1 MIRKTASRHLA
12 NLIGLTTC
20 QSAPHR
26 RAHLVGTALKQ
37 APWLRPLALLLLPL
51 LYLHML
57 ELLLLLHLAHEATWL
72 HEEVSVALVVA
83 EALAVTLRLVAEEAL
98 VDLASAEAEAVA
110 LLQAASAVGRV
121 MSSASSKTSRHI
133 RARLLDLEAHS
144 LLKALQ
150 HLSAKIATRLPLHTL
165 APSDSHP
172 MAKPF
177 PILQQALAPALPPLA
192 ARLHPIVVQLNLL
205 FPQDQA
211 TPTSATTPSPLV
223 PPATAAANQKS
234 TTPSPLS
241 PPAQMVTHIPPS
253 AVCPKSFLA
262 AAKPLPSSTAHALT
276 SSMTKQR
283 SCAV

>member
-20 QSAPHR
+20 QSAPRR
-26 RAHLVGTALKQ
+26 RAHLVDTALKQ

-83 EALAVTLRLVAEEAL
+83 VASVVTLRLVVEEAL
-98 VDLASAEAEAVA
+98 VDLASAEAEAVV

-121 MSSASSKTSRHI
+121 MLSASSKISRNI
-133 RARLLDLEAHS
+133 RARLLGLEAHS
-144 LLKALQ
+144 LLKVLR
-150 HLSAKIATRLPLHTL
+150 HLSAKTAARLPQHIL

-172 MAKPF
+172 TVKPF
-177 PILQQALAPALPPLA
+177 PILPQALAPALPPLA
-192 ARLHPIVVQLNLL
+192 ARLYPTVVQLNHQ

-223 PPATAAANQKS
+223 LPVTAAANQKS

-241 PPAQMVTHIPPS
+241 PPAPTATHILPC
-253 AVCPKSFLA
+253 AVCPKSFPA
-262 AAKPLPSSTAHALT
+262 AAKPLLSSIAHASTSST
-276 SSMTKQR
+276 TKQR
-283 SCAV
+283 SCVA